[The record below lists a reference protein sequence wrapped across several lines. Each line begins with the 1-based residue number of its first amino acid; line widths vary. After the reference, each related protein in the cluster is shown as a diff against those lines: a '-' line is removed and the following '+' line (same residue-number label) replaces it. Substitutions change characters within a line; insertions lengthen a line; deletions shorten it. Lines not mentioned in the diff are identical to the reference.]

1 MKIIYVAALLLLAFI
16 PGIANSQYVWEKLAY
31 YHSTGTAPKDI
42 AGSYQIELNE
52 SGGGKLEYTKYGK
65 TNIYEFEAGRKS
77 LKELNR
83 IILSGGVLDAD
94 TNELRGSKEF
104 TGLPVYV
111 ITMFLDK
118 PEGYKKRKH
127 PVVIIQSD
135 VSDKYRESAFNIY
148 EKLEAIVPKSVWEQ
162 AFADAEKNS
171 GS

>member
-1 MKIIYVAALLLLAFI
+1 MMMKYVVALLLLAFI
-16 PGIANSQYVWEKLAY
+16 PGTGNSQYVWEKLAY
-31 YHSTGTAPKDI
+31 YHSTGTAPRDI

-52 SGGGKLEYTKYGK
+52 SGSGKLEYTKYGK
-65 TNIYEFEAGRKS
+65 TNIYEFEAGKKS

-83 IILSGGVLDAD
+83 IILSGGVLEAD

-104 TGLPVYV
+104 TGLPVYL
-111 ITMFLDK
+111 ITIFLDK

-135 VSDKYRESAFNIY
+135 VSDKYRKAAFNIY
-148 EKLEAIVPKSVWEQ
+148 EQVEAIVPKTTWEQ

>member
-1 MKIIYVAALLLLAFI
+1 MKIKSFVALLLLAFI
-16 PGIANSQYVWEKLAY
+16 PGTGNSQYVWEKLAY

-52 SGGGKLEYTKYGK
+52 LGKGKLEYTKYGK
-65 TNIYEFEAGRKS
+65 TNIYEFEAAKKG

-83 IILSGGVLDAD
+83 IMLSGGVLDAD

-111 ITMFLDK
+111 ITIFLDK

-148 EKLEAIVPKSVWEQ
+148 EKIEGIVPKSVWEQ